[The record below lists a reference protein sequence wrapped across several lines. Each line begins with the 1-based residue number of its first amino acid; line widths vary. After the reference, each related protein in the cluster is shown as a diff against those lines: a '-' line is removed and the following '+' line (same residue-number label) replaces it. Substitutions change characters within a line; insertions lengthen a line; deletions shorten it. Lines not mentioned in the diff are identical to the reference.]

1 MRADFSLPGL
11 ESWHTHLRFVIVIE
25 ADLPIKGATEAPPE
39 RQSLLHHEA
48 IWF

>member
-1 MRADFSLPGL
+1 MRGGFSLHGL

-25 ADLPIKGATEAPPE
+25 ADLPIKETTEAPPE
-39 RQSLLHHEA
+39 RQSLLHHEG